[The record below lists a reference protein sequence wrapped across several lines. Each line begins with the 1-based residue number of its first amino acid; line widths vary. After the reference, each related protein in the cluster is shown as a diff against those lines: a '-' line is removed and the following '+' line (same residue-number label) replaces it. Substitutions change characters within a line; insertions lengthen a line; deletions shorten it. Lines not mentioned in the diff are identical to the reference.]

1 MESSDQLSTDGSITP
16 PSQSIASSTAGVW
29 KLLREFL
36 ETAILTLLIF
46 LLVRAVV
53 QNYRVKGSSMEPNI
67 HDGQYL
73 MVNKALNLFPLQRG
87 DVVIFVAPPRPRDDF
102 IKRVVALPGETVE
115 IRQGRVYIKR
125 PEWKEFRLLDEPY
138 VPHFAVYSYGPATV
152 GPDQYF
158 VLGDNRGNSDDSH
171 SWGMLPRK
179 NIIGKAWLSYWPIKT
194 FGLLPRYTLAFS
206 P

>member
-29 KLLREFL
+29 NLLREFL

-73 MVNKALNLFPLQRG
+73 MVNKALNIFPLQRG
-87 DVVIFVAPPRPRDDF
+87 DVVIFIAPLDP
-102 IKRVVALPGETVE
+102 ET
-115 IRQGRVYIKR
+115 I
-125 PEWKEFRLLDEPY
+125 
-138 VPHFAVYSYGPATV
+138 S
-152 GPDQYF
+152 
-158 VLGDNRGNSDDSH
+158 
-171 SWGMLPRK
+171 
-179 NIIGKAWLSYWPIKT
+179 
-194 FGLLPRYTLAFS
+194 
-206 P
+206 